1 MIVSSKSLKFRTIHE
16 LKYLF
21 ITCSLPFTVVPIYFQ
36 RIIEKGRNKFLPLK
50 SKYYL
55 YSNFKTSSTGY
66 LTDLSSSTFL
76 SGFPIAIPITGTY
89 CSESSPITLAAF
101 FASYLIQTVE
111 FSHFYQNVEPNDD

>member
-1 MIVSSKSLKFRTIHE
+1 IHE

-76 SGFPIAIPITGTY
+76 FGFPRAIPIIGTY
-89 CSESSPITLAAF
+89 CSVSSPITLAAF
-101 FASYLIQTVE
+101 LPHNQRSEEHTSELQLRFDLICP
-111 FSHFYQNVEPNDD
+111 S